1 MIFDLKVQI
10 YNKLMK
16 SLDRTLQTSMA
27 AIQSVKGSKTNET
40 KSSAGD
46 KFETGRA
53 MMQEEED
60 RNERQH
66 LKTMSLKNFLLQIDI
81 NKQFKTVQTG
91 SLVYTNQGNYFIA
104 IGHGKVMINNE
115 IYYAISIDSPIGQ
128 LLRGKGIGDKTIFQ
142 NKNIII
148 NNIG

>member
-27 AIQSVKGSKTNET
+27 AIQSVKESKTNET

-91 SLVYTNQGNYFIA
+91 SLVYTNQGNYFIS